1 VAPGVIS
8 ACLGRADTGASR
20 AALAAGEVGAVS
32 EDPNQNGQHI
42 ALSDLAGLFNM
53 LNRAC
58 GELSDVKKE
67 LKDVTSMQG
76 DLRLLCNGQDRM
88 ERTISD
94 IQRDHKDAIKNM
106 NEHDKDIIKL
116 SGSVELQAK
125 DIQQLQDTVKEKG
138 WAKDTKELQET
149 VKGLQDDTKGILI
162 KMAAVA
168 GGVSVGIWVVA
179 QGVAMY
185 DKLPHGSGKVGSF
198 MPPALTRING

>member
-1 VAPGVIS
+1 VAPSVVS
-8 ACLGRADTGASR
+8 ACLGGADGGASR
-20 AALAAGEVGAVS
+20 AALDAGEVGAVS

-125 DIQQLQDTVKEKG
+125 DIQQLQETVKEKG
-138 WAKDTKELQET
+138 WAKDTKELQTT

-168 GGVSVGIWVVA
+168 GGVSVAIWVVA
-179 QGVAMY
+179 QGIAMY
-185 DKLPHGSGKVGSF
+185 DKLPHGSGKVGSI
-198 MPPALTRING
+198 MPPVLTRGRG

>member
-1 VAPGVIS
+1 MAPGAVS
-8 ACLGRADTGASR
+8 ACLGRFDGGAGC
-20 AALAAGEVGAVS
+20 AALDARKVRAVND
-32 EDPNQNGQHI
+32 DPNQNGQHI

-76 DLRLLCNGQDRM
+76 DLRLLCSGQDRM

-125 DIQQLQDTVKEKG
+125 DIQQLQDPVNEKG
-138 WAKDTKELQET
+138 WAKDTKDLQDT
-149 VKGLQDDTKGILI
+149 VKGLQNDTKGILI

-168 GGVSVGIWVVA
+168 GGVSVIIWLVVQGI
-179 QGVAMY
+179 AMY
-185 DKLPHGSGKVGSF
+185 DKLPHRSSKVGSIV
-198 MPPALTRING
+198 PPALTKGRG

>member
-1 VAPGVIS
+1 M
-8 ACLGRADTGASR
+8 
-20 AALAAGEVGAVS
+20 S

-138 WAKDTKELQET
+138 WAKDTKDLQET
-149 VKGLQDDTKGILI
+149 VKGLQNDTKGILI

-168 GGVSVGIWVVA
+168 GGVSVIIWLVVQGI
-179 QGVAMY
+179 AMY
-185 DKLPHGSGKVGSF
+185 DKLPHRSSKMGSIV
-198 MPPALTRING
+198 PPALTRGKG

>member
-1 VAPGVIS
+1 MAPGVVS
-8 ACLGRADTGASR
+8 ACLGCSDGGAGC
-20 AALAAGEVGAVS
+20 AALDAGEVGAVS
-32 EDPNQNGQHI
+32 EDLNQGGQHVP
-42 ALSDLAGLFNM
+42 LSDLAGLFNM

-76 DLRLLCNGQDRM
+76 DLRLLCSGQDRM

-149 VKGLQDDTKGILI
+149 VKGLQNDTKGILI

-168 GGVSVGIWVVA
+168 GGVSVVIWAVTQGIAV
-179 QGVAMY
+179 Y
-185 DKLPHGSGKVGSF
+185 DKLPNGSGKVGSF
-198 MPPALTRING
+198 VPPPLVRWRG

>member
-1 VAPGVIS
+1 MAPSVVS
-8 ACLGRADTGASR
+8 ACLGGADGGASR
-20 AALAAGEVGAVS
+20 AALDAGEVGAVS

-125 DIQQLQDTVKEKG
+125 DIQQLQETVKEKG
-138 WAKDTKELQET
+138 WAKDTKELQTT

-168 GGVSVGIWVVA
+168 GGVSVAIWVVA
-179 QGVAMY
+179 QGIAMY
-185 DKLPHGSGKVGSF
+185 DKLPHGSGKVGSI
-198 MPPALTRING
+198 MPPVLTRGRG

>member
-1 VAPGVIS
+1 MAPGVIS